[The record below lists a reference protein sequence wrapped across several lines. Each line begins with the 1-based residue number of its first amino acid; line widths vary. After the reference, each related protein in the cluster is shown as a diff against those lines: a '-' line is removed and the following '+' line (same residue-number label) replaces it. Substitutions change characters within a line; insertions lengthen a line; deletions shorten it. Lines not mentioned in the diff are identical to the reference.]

1 MVIAEGRVVIIVR
14 ITRASSSTTLIVD
27 RLRLVQD
34 RTAGGSR
41 AEQAFTLPLP
51 SIAAISAVFISHY
64 CGTKGLGKASDY
76 HNARQDQGGTGP
88 LCTDSLHWFVSYLWN
103 IETDQQLASTP
114 LLPIASLP
122 LVHGIYLR
130 VRLYG
135 AERGQKLVLLIGRA
149 SLVAQMVKNLL
160 QCRRPG
166 FDPWFGKIPWRRGW
180 QPTPVFWP
188 GESHGQRSLAGGS
201 IWGHKEADTTEQP
214 TLSL

>member
-1 MVIAEGRVVIIVR
+1 M
-14 ITRASSSTTLIVD
+14 
-27 RLRLVQD
+27 
-34 RTAGGSR
+34 
-41 AEQAFTLPLP
+41 
-51 SIAAISAVFISHY
+51 
-64 CGTKGLGKASDY
+64 
-76 HNARQDQGGTGP
+76 
-88 LCTDSLHWFVSYLWN
+88 SYLWN

-114 LLPIASLP
+114 LLPIASVP

-166 FDPWFGKIPWRRGW
+166 FDPWFGKIPGRRGW

-201 IWGHKEADTTEQP
+201 IWGRKEADTTEQP